1 MSQGSVAILSLT
13 VGYVYFLIR
22 TLGETKRLSHIPSL
36 GFSDPL
42 LSYWSALRYV
52 LDPPGFLSR
61 EWPKVRNKFIRIPSD
76 TKFVKVPSFTRW
88 TVVPTDSGQYSEI
101 VRAPDRLVSSGKAI
115 DEKIDVQLPGRNK
128 EYVNANIDFAVEVMI
143 MAHVLTVVPASLRSF
158 VNRIVSP
165 IHSRVKQITNFVQP
179 VVDAR
184 RAEQARLG
192 ENYEKPFDFLQWT
205 MDSAIKHGES
215 DRQIVLRMMLTNFGS
230 IHTTSL
236 TFTNALLTLLAHPQY
251 IDPLRAEI
259 EQAIKEEGWTKAAMD
274 KMELL
279 ESFMKESQRI
289 DIIGAVLGIRMAIED
304 LTLGGVFI
312 PKGTMLAS
320 NILDS
325 HFSKSAWGSDSLEFD
340 PYRKFVLNRML
351 HPS

>member
-1 MSQGSVAILSLT
+1 MNIIGRISNRVI
-13 VGYVYFLIR
+13 VGL
-22 TLGETKRLSHIPSL
+22 
-36 GFSDPL
+36 PL
-42 LSYWSALRYV
+42 C
-52 LDPPGFLSR
+52 
-61 EWPKVRNKFIRIPSD
+61 
-76 TKFVKVPSFTRW
+76 
-88 TVVPTDSGQYSEI
+88 
-101 VRAPDRLVSSGKAI
+101 
-115 DEKIDVQLPGRNK
+115 RNK

-143 MAHVLTVVPASLRSF
+143 MAHVLTVVPASFRSF

-340 PYRKFVLNRML
+340 PYRAKVLLRRRRKVD
-351 HPS
+351 SE